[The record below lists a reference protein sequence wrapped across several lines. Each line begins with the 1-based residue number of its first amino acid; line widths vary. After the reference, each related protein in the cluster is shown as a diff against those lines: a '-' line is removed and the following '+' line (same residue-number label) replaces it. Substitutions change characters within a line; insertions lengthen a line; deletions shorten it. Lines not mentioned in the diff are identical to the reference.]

1 MWHCERLGIV
11 WVFLGHKKNGRRYQA
26 HTHISLYHWGRPSL
40 QARGC
45 DLRDNDPNAS
55 TFDPLN
61 APRGETWVYV
71 GNVFEMLPYT
81 ALTGHVYERNIT

>member
-1 MWHCERLGIV
+1 
-11 WVFLGHKKNGRRYQA
+11 
-26 HTHISLYHWGRPSL
+26 
-40 QARGC
+40 
-45 DLRDNDPNAS
+45 
-55 TFDPLN
+55 LN